1 MWGLTWVQPATL
13 CPKRKDPSG
22 SRTYLQAYYPL
33 QPHLLEF
40 SAKSIH
46 LDFTALINVL
56 LITPA
61 VEAIY
66 YLTLFDITLGSVEKH
81 FLNDPI

>member
-1 MWGLTWVQPATL
+1 MGTACHLV
-13 CPKRKDPSG
+13 PKKKRSLWLPH
-22 SRTYLQAYYPL
+22 YLQAYYPL

-46 LDFTALINVL
+46 LDFMALINVL

-61 VEAIY
+61 VGAIY
-66 YLTLFDITLGSVEKH
+66 YLMLFDITLGSVEKH